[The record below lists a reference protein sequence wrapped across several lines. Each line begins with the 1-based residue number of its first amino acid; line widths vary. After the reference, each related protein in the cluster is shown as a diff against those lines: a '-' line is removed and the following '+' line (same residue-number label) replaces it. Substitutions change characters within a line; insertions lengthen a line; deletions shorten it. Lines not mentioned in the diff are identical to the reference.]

1 MATQST
7 NKPKQTTSKTKATNK
22 PKATTKPKE
31 KELKSNVIDI
41 TDDGKND
48 KFEIEAKPEGKKPP
62 AKGKPR
68 GGKSPVIGDNGIKTE
83 PGDNSKY
90 ATILLELSSWPKPDK
105 RNVEELE
112 DRFMEY
118 LQYCAINDV
127 KIGNQMAYLA
137 MGLNKDDVYDMEHGR
152 KLDST
157 HSDFIKKVKQICAGN
172 RELLMQDGKV
182 NPITGIF
189 WQKNYDQMKDVQD
202 ITITPN
208 NQLQPTM
215 SLDQIA
221 EKVKADVVID
231 VDDE

>member
-7 NKPKQTTSKTKATNK
+7 NKTKQTTNKTKATNK
-22 PKATTKPKE
+22 PKTSVKPKE
-31 KELKSNVIDI
+31 KDIKSQGTV
-41 TDDGKND
+41 T
-48 KFEIEAKPEGKKPP
+48 EIGDYEKTTKLEVKPTEKKPT
-62 AKGKPR
+62 KGKPR
-68 GGKSPVIGDNGIKTE
+68 GGNSPVIGDKGVKTE

-90 ATILLELSSWPKPDK
+90 ATILMELSSWPKPDK

-112 DRFMEY
+112 NRFMEY

-137 MGLNKDDVYDMEHGR
+137 LGLNKDDVYDMEHGR

-157 HSDFIKKVKQICAGN
+157 HSEFIKKVKQMCAGN

-189 WQKNYDQMKDVQD
+189 WQ
-202 ITITPN
+202 
-208 NQLQPTM
+208 
-215 SLDQIA
+215 
-221 EKVKADVVID
+221 
-231 VDDE
+231 